1 MGFPFA
7 SQLKLSKSYLYGLFH
22 RPMHC
27 TTRLRCDSQEAE
39 PDKKIVVQDSLSEC
53 SHEERKEDGV
63 RKGKKAKRNGVS
75 A

>member
-7 SQLKLSKSYLYGLFH
+7 IQLKLSKSYLNGLFH
-22 RPMHC
+22 RPMHG

-63 RKGKKAKRNGVS
+63 RKGKKR
-75 A
+75 